1 MNEKKT
7 DLFEIAVE
15 LRGIAETCS
24 LHSWMIGPDGCDGR
38 MSMEHLHMSLD
49 TISRHLNR
57 IADEIEN

>member
-1 MNEKKT
+1 MNEKNI
-7 DLFEIAVE
+7 DMFEIAVE
-15 LRGIAETCS
+15 LRGIAATCMNY
-24 LHSWMIGPDGCDGR
+24 SWIIGPDGCDGR